1 MSNARYE
8 YAARPRRYGC
18 LLGCLGVMVL
28 VSAPF
33 IFAWGYSAW
42 FLYSGFRDSPM
53 MRTIVE
59 MTERDGLAQQVLGAP
74 IVVMGLQGNVFTYI
88 PGRGTRD
95 EYTLLLQGARAM
107 GTLSVATG
115 SGAGRAKIESM
126 ILTGPDGRRYDL
138 LTDTPL
144 PGNGTTPKLE
154 DTI

>member
-1 MSNARYE
+1 MSMMDDPG
-8 YAARPRRYGC
+8 PRRRGGRGC

-28 VSAPF
+28 VAAP
-33 IFAWGYSAW
+33 ILFAWGYSAW
-42 FLYSGFRDSPM
+42 FLYAGFRDSPM

-59 MTERDGLAQQVLGAP
+59 MTERDGLAQQVLGPP
-74 IVVMGLQGNVFTYI
+74 IVVVGLQGNVFTYM

-115 SGAGRAKIESM
+115 GGPGRAKIESM

-138 LTDTPL
+138 LTDKPL
-144 PGNGTTPKLE
+144 PDNGTTMSPD